1 MCWECLPSLGTFRNH
16 WFKTMNIEAQTFSTH
31 FSSVPPLFW
40 ATLCSLWGLCS
51 PPTCTQSL
59 QSCLTLCNP
68 MDCSPPGSSVYGIL
82 QAGILEWVAISSSGR
97 SPWLRDQTCISYI
110 AGRFFTRWATWEAHF
125 VPRPRLKP
133 GPRQLK
139 CAVLSTEPPGNFL
152 CSPSTTQVVS
162 SFSGCATS
170 HSLVK
175 KRQRDNFLN
184 DVW

>member
-1 MCWECLPSLGTFRNH
+1 MGKESEREWIHVHVWPNH
-16 WFKTMNIEAQTFSTH
+16 FALHLKLTQYC
-31 FSSVPPLFW
+31 SSGVCAKLI
-40 ATLCSLWGLCS
+40 
-51 PPTCTQSL
+51 
-59 QSCLTLCNP
+59 QSCQTLCNP

-82 QAGILEWVAISSSGR
+82 QAGILEWVAISSSRR